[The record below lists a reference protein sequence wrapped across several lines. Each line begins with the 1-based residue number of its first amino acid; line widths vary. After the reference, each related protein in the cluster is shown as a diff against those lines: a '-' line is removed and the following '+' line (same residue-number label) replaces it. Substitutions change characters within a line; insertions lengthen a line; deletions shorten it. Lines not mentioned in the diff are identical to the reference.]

1 LNRKNNYYQLSNKL
15 NSNIQKDFIVY
26 VLSNNRKKTITG
38 IMENVPEYN
47 FDRKIKYKAL
57 VYFRRYTDRKK
68 AVRKM
73 SSILKMDNK
82 DRIIFVKKKNPEWL
96 DLMQTLSEY

>member
-1 LNRKNNYYQLSNKL
+1 M

-57 VYFRRYTDRKK
+57 VYFSRHTDRKK

-82 DRIIFVKKKNPEWL
+82 DRIMFVKKNNPEWL
-96 DLMQTLSEY
+96 DLIHTLNEY

>member
-1 LNRKNNYYQLSNKL
+1 MKSF
-15 NSNIQKDFIVY
+15 IQKDFIVY
-26 VLSNNRKKTITG
+26 VLSNNRKKTIAG

-57 VYFRRYTDRKK
+57 VYFSRYSDRKK

-73 SSILKMDNK
+73 STLLKMDNK
-82 DRIIFVKKKNPEWL
+82 DRIIFVKKKNPDWL